1 METDVWEQIKDML
14 PWLIPLVILQVAIMV
29 VALVDLVK
37 REKVRGDSKVVW
49 ALLIIFINLIGP
61 IVYLIAG
68 RGEDPPE
75 GED

>member
-14 PWLIPLVILQVAIMV
+14 PWLVPLAILQLAIMV

-68 RGEDPPE
+68 RGEDSPE